1 MDSGSAISLIGYTSA
16 VVLGGNLVREARRR
30 AGLTQVQLAELAGT
44 TQSAI
49 ARLESGRTDPT
60 FGQLQKLLKACGF
73 SLLVRLDRY
82 DDSDR
87 WQAQAV
93 LDTPVEERLDRLADT
108 VEMWAAMR
116 EEFQRQ
122 RAG

>member
-1 MDSGSAISLIGYTSA
+1 
-16 VVLGGNLVREARRR
+16 VKEARRR
-30 AGLTQVQLAELAGT
+30 AGLTQAQLAEKAGT

-49 ARLESGRTDPT
+49 ARLERGWTDPG

-73 SLLVRLDRY
+73 TLLVSLDPY

-93 LDTPVEERLDRLADT
+93 LDMPVEERLDRLADV
-108 VEMWAAMR
+108 VETLSSMR
-116 EEFQRQ
+116 EQFQSQ

>member
-1 MDSGSAISLIGYTSA
+1 M
-16 VVLGGNLVREARRR
+16 VLGGNLVQEARRR
-30 AGLTQVQLAELAGT
+30 AGLTQAQLAEKAGT

-49 ARLESGRTDPT
+49 ARLESGRSDPS

-73 SLLVRLDRY
+73 SLLVWLDPY

-93 LDTPVEERLDRLADT
+93 LDTPVEDRLDRLADI
-108 VEMWAAMR
+108 VDMWTGLR
-116 EEFQRQ
+116 DEFQKQ
-122 RAG
+122 